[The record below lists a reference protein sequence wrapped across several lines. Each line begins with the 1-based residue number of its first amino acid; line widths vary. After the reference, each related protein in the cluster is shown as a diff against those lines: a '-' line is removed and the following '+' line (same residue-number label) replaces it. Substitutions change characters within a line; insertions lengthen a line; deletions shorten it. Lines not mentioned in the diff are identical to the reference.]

1 MFTKFEEV
9 VSRAKELGPFT
20 VSVAVAEDL
29 EVLKAIKIAENMGL
43 IKPILVGD
51 ESRIKPILEEV
62 GLDKN
67 TPIFHETEDVL
78 AVEKAVSLVKEGK
91 AKVLM
96 KGFVNT
102 SIFMRGI
109 LNREKGLRTGRL
121 ISLLA
126 AYEIPGH
133 DKIVFCSD
141 SGVNVAPNLEQKKDI
156 LTNSLLA
163 LRSMGL
169 DLPKVAALAANEMVD
184 PKIPATT
191 DAKAL
196 VEMNE
201 KGEFPGCI
209 IEGPI
214 AMDVACDEEAAK
226 HKGIDSKIAGDVD
239 LFFVPY
245 IEVGNVLGKSW
256 IHFNKAKW
264 AGIVLGA
271 TNPVVLGSRSD
282 TAEIKLN
289 SIALACLASSRKY

>member
-1 MFTKFEEV
+1 MFTKFESV
-9 VSRAKELGPFT
+9 VERAKELGPFT
-20 VSVAVAEDL
+20 VSVAVAQDK
-29 EVLKAIKIAENMGL
+29 EVLRAIKIAEDIGL

-51 ESRIKPILEEV
+51 ENKIKNMLNEV
-62 GLDKN
+62 GLDED
-67 TPIFHETEDVL
+67 TPILHEADDAL
-78 AVEKAVSLVKEGK
+78 AVSKAVSIVREGK
-91 AKVLM
+91 AEVLM

-102 SIFMRGI
+102 SVFMKGI

-126 AYEIPGH
+126 AYEIPGQ

-141 SGVNVAPNLEQKKDI
+141 SGVNVAPNLQQKRDI

-163 LRSMGL
+163 LRSMGFEK
-169 DLPKVAALAANEMVD
+169 PKVAALAANEMVD
-184 PKIPATT
+184 PKISATV

-201 KGEFPGCI
+201 SGEFPSCI
-209 IEGPI
+209 LEGPM
-214 AMDVACDEEAAK
+214 AMDVACDKEAAK
-226 HKGIDSKIAGDVD
+226 HKGIDSKVAGEVD

-271 TNPVVLGSRSD
+271 TNPIVLGSRSD

-289 SIALACLASSRKY
+289 SIALACLASSKND

>member
-9 VSRAKELGPFT
+9 VKRAKELGPFT
-20 VSVAVAEDL
+20 VSVAVAQDS
-29 EVLKAIKIAENMGL
+29 EVLRAIKIAEDIGL
-43 IKPILVGD
+43 ISPILVGD
-51 ESRIKPILEEV
+51 ENKIKPLLNEV
-62 GLDKN
+62 GLDEN
-67 TPIFHETEDVL
+67 TPILHEEDDTL
-78 AVEKAVSLVKEGK
+78 AVAKAVSVVREGK
-91 AKVLM
+91 ASVLM

-102 SIFMRGI
+102 STFMRGI
-109 LNREKGLRTGRL
+109 LNRDTGLRTGRL

-126 AYEIPGH
+126 GYEIPGH
-133 DKIVFCSD
+133 NKIVFCSD
-141 SGVNVAPNLEQKKDI
+141 SGVNVAPNLHQKKDI

-163 LRSMGL
+163 LRSMGFEN
-169 DLPKVAALAANEMVD
+169 PKVAALAANEMVD
-184 PKIPATT
+184 PKITATA

-201 KGEFPGCI
+201 RGELPSCI

-214 AMDVACDEEAAK
+214 AMDVACDAEAAK

-256 IHFNKAKW
+256 IYFNKAKW

-289 SIALACLASSRKY
+289 SIALACLASNKKD